1 MIPSY
6 IDIEA
11 IFDHYDAVFFDAY
24 GVLVDGIDA
33 LPNAEQ
39 LVNIMNASAM
49 NYFIVTNDASKS
61 IESLSNN
68 FQSQGMRIPVER
80 IVNSGSLI
88 SGYYRDEGLVGR
100 PTLVLGT
107 KDSRTYVSGSCAK
120 ILSLDSNS
128 EPDVILF
135 THSSPYDW

>member
-6 IDIEA
+6 INLEA
-11 IFDHYDAVFFDAY
+11 LFDHYDAVFFDAY

-33 LPNAEQ
+33 LRDAEQ
-39 LVNIMNASAM
+39 LISLMNASAM

-61 IESLSNN
+61 IESLSKT
-68 FQSQGMRIPVER
+68 FQSQGMQIPFER

-88 SGYYRDEGLVGR
+88 SGYYRDQDLAGR

-107 KDSRTYVSGSCAK
+107 TDSRAYVANSG
-120 ILSLDSNS
+120 
-128 EPDVILF
+128 
-135 THSSPYDW
+135 

>member
-61 IESLSNN
+61 IESLSNK
-68 FQSQGMRIPVER
+68 FQSQGMRIPV
-80 IVNSGSLI
+80 
-88 SGYYRDEGLVGR
+88 
-100 PTLVLGT
+100 
-107 KDSRTYVSGSCAK
+107 
-120 ILSLDSNS
+120 
-128 EPDVILF
+128 
-135 THSSPYDW
+135 